1 MQFSPKQAAAREN
14 KKKTSFSFCSP
25 LALHIWLTPKV
36 GCGSGKQKENFFFLL
51 FSSRLALL
59 LSPERSTR
67 TKIALQMINFKMVC
81 KALGSLLFIE
91 ALLLIL
97 CLGIGFLYGETD
109 YATFGLPTAVA
120 LVLGILLK
128 LKGRG
133 ADNRMGRRD
142 GFLIVSAAWIV
153 FSLVGMLPFLVGGHT
168 PRVAVAMFETMSGF
182 TTTGATAFDD
192 VDALPH
198 SILFWRSLTHW
209 MGGLGIVFFTIALL
223 PNMGQ
228 GDLRLFSAESTGLKI
243 GKLHPRISTT
253 ARWLWGLYLLLTA
266 ACLGAYHL
274 AGMNL
279 FDAANHALSTI
290 ATGGFSTHTA
300 SIGYYESKTIEYVS
314 IGFMF
319 ISSIN
324 FTLLYLLLI
333 KRKWRSVWADSELRC
348 FLLILGSVSLIMAVT
363 LCFDGL
369 SVEES
374 VRTALFNVVSLQS
387 TTGFTATDFM
397 MWHPALWMLLSI
409 VSVIGACAGS
419 TSGGLKCVRVLTA
432 MKLVVNEFR
441 QKLHPHAVLPVRIG
455 GNTLAAGVA
464 RTVFVFF
471 AVYFLLI
478 FVSAIL
484 MSCMGLPLLDALGLG
499 ISAFSN
505 VGPSIG
511 YVVGPLDSWGT
522 LPDAALYLNAFLM
535 LAGRLEI
542 FSLLLLFVPAFWR
555 NN

>member
-1 MQFSPKQAAAREN
+1 
-14 KKKTSFSFCSP
+14 
-25 LALHIWLTPKV
+25 
-36 GCGSGKQKENFFFLL
+36 
-51 FSSRLALL
+51 
-59 LSPERSTR
+59 
-67 TKIALQMINFKMVC
+67 MINFKMVS

-91 ALLLIL
+91 ALLLSV
-97 CLGIGFLYGETD
+97 CLGVGIFYGETD
-109 YATFGLPTAVA
+109 YLTFGLPTAVA
-120 LVLGILLK
+120 LGLGTWLK
-128 LKGRG
+128 VKGRH

-142 GFLIVSAAWIV
+142 GFFIVSAAWLV

-168 PRVAVAMFETMSGF
+168 PRVAVALFETMSGF
-182 TTTGATAFDD
+182 TTTGATAFDN

-198 SILFWRSLTHW
+198 SVLFWRSLTHW

-266 ACLGAYHL
+266 VCMGAYHL
-274 AGMNL
+274 AGMDV
-279 FDAANHALSTI
+279 FDALNHALSTV

-300 SIGYYESKTIEYVS
+300 SIGYYESAVVEYVA
-314 IGFMF
+314 IAFMF
-319 ISSIN
+319 VSSIN

-333 KRKWRSVWADSELRC
+333 KGRLRDVWADSELRC
-348 FLLILGSVSLIMAVT
+348 FLAILLCVALITSVA

-369 SVEES
+369 GVEEA
-374 VRTALFNVVSLQS
+374 VRTAFFNVVSLQS

-397 MWHPALWMLLSI
+397 MWHPALWLLLSI

-432 MKLVVNEFR
+432 VKLVANEFR
-441 QKLHPHAVLPVRIG
+441 QMLHPHAVLPVRLG
-455 GNTLAAGVA
+455 GKTLGPDVA
-464 RTVFVFF
+464 RSVFVFF
-471 AVYFLLI
+471 AAYFLLI

-511 YVVGPLDSWGT
+511 YVVGPLDSWGV
-522 LPDAALYLNAFLM
+522 LPDAALYLNSFLM

-555 NN
+555 SN